1 MTDPF
6 RSELDAA
13 HQRIE
18 RMEADH
24 RARVAELERENK
36 RLRARL
42 VEVAPS
48 RTKTGRV
55 FLAVGMMTLAISIAG
70 GMFFARVVARPTTP
84 SAMMLDTS
92 TVLELDPS
100 SSTQVGGDFNREAVT
115 HALETV
121 NVGDCVDASHRPGS
135 GHVML
140 VLAPSGFVVSAKV
153 DRGDYRV
160 TSEGRCIETR
170 FRAAR
175 VPPWEGHQSRVVGKS
190 FDVH

>member
-18 RMEADH
+18 RMESDH
-24 RARVAELERENK
+24 KARIAELERENK
-36 RLRARL
+36 RLRGRL
-42 VEVAPS
+42 VEIAPS
-48 RTKTGRV
+48 RTKTGQV
-55 FLAVGMMTLAISIAG
+55 FLAIGILSLAASITG
-70 GMFFARVVARPTTP
+70 GMFFARMASRPAVP
-84 SAMMLDTS
+84 SPMMLDTGA
-92 TVLELDPS
+92 VLELGPS
-100 SSTQVGGDFNREAVT
+100 ASTDVGGDFNRDAVT
-115 HALETV
+115 QALDTV

-153 DRGDYRV
+153 DRGDYRT

-175 VPPWEGHQSRVVGKS
+175 VPSWEGHQSRIVGKS